1 MLRSRKMI
9 VIFYDAIFDRKI
21 FLVIL
26 PKNWVSL
33 KSYLINSIFC
43 EFLNFNRD
51 NYLIF
56 EKPNNLE
63 FLIELINLTILD
75 RIYFTLES
83 AYQE

>member
-9 VIFYDAIFDRKI
+9 VIFYDTIFDRKI
-21 FLVIL
+21 FLIIL